1 MKMHRNL
8 RAKIIGGFALLFL
21 FLAGLFGADT
31 YLSYQVIVL
40 QDQALDQQKEA
51 QFMLELENAHL
62 VWMTDLKESLLT
74 GKSFTGTLDHTK
86 CKLGSWYYEYMTTAE
101 YQQMSP
107 EMKSALKELEEP
119 HRLLHAYGGEAAALI
134 NSGKLAEAE
143 KVYQQKLTP
152 VTEKTYSLIRQLM
165 NDKLTRSA
173 DLSKQANEQHEKV
186 SRLFWI
192 ISVAGLL
199 IAGLAAAY
207 LSTGIAR
214 PIQETIETIATTTAE
229 VAASVEQNERTAIS
243 QSSSVA
249 EVTSTMEEL
258 RISSDQSFQQARRI
272 ADNAQQSAQAAVGGM
287 GTAEGMIREMRELKE
302 KVNSIA
308 VQMLNL
314 SEQVGQIGVISGT
327 VKELADQTNM
337 LALNAAVEAAR
348 AGEHGRGF
356 SVVSAEIRKLAD
368 QSKKASQRIG
378 AIVSEVQ
385 KATNTTVMVTEEGTK
400 KVDATERSTLHTVE
414 AFSGLHQSMD
424 EISHYVQQVSLNLQQ
439 QSEAVSGVTK
449 AMEEILRGTRE
460 TASAISQTKSGMQN
474 LNKVG
479 LMLKDM
485 V

>member
-1 MKMHRNL
+1 MKLQKNL
-8 RAKIIGGFALLFL
+8 RAKIFGGFALLFV
-21 FLAGLFGADT
+21 FLAGLFGVDT
-31 YLSYQVIVL
+31 YLAFRVIGF
-40 QDQALDQQKEA
+40 QDESLTQQKEA

-62 VWMTDLKESLLT
+62 VWMNDLKESLLT
-74 GKSFTGTLDHTK
+74 EKSFTGILDHTK
-86 CKLGSWYYEYMTTAE
+86 CKLGTWYYEYTTTAE

-107 EMKSALKELEEP
+107 EMKSVLKELEEP
-119 HRLLHAYGGEAAALI
+119 HRLLHAYGAEAAALI
-134 NSGKLAEAE
+134 NSGKLDEAE
-143 KVYQQKLTP
+143 KVYRQKLTP
-152 VTEKTYSLIRQLM
+152 VTDKTYSLLRELM
-165 NDKLTRSA
+165 NDNLTRSSA
-173 DLSKQANEQHEKV
+173 LTKQAEAEHEKV
-186 SRLFWI
+186 IRLYFI
-192 ISVAGLL
+192 ISVAGMI
-199 IAGLAAAY
+199 IAGLTAAY

-214 PIQETIETIATTTAE
+214 PIQATIETIATTTAE

-249 EVTSTMEEL
+249 EITSTMEEL

-272 ADNAQQSAQAAVGGM
+272 ADNAQLSAQAAVGGM
-287 GTAEGMIREMRELKE
+287 GTAEDTAREMRELKE

-314 SEQVGQIGVISGT
+314 SEQVGQIGAISGT

-356 SVVSAEIRKLAD
+356 AVVSAEIRKLAD

-378 AIVSEVQ
+378 AIVGEVQ

-400 KVDATERSTLHTVE
+400 KVDATERFTLQTVE
-414 AFSGLHQSMD
+414 AFGGLHQSMA
-424 EISHYVQQVSLNLQQ
+424 EISHYIQQVSLNLQQ
-439 QSEAVSGVTK
+439 QSEAVSGVTS
-449 AMEEILRGTRE
+449 AMEEILRGTKE
-460 TASAISQTKSGMQN
+460 TAAAISQTKSGMQN

-479 LMLKDM
+479 IMLKDM